1 MFDCL
6 QPAIDND
13 RFLSRAGC
21 SGLQPKV
28 IICIERL
35 FNGGRYSEQSLLFHY
50 LILKGKNTRKLLRK
64 IGAPCKRKPL
74 HGSLVFKWISF
85 SRDV

>member
-13 RFLSRAGC
+13 RFLSRVGC

-50 LILKGKNTRKLLRK
+50 LILKAKKYTQVTAKNRRPMQKKTT
-64 IGAPCKRKPL
+64 AW
-74 HGSLVFKWISF
+74 LVGI
-85 SRDV
+85 